1 MTFETAET
9 RYQRDPAFQSLV
21 DVMCAHIA
29 RLQFTPTEMREAA
42 MLACIKFE
50 QRHPRP
56 LALRDM
62 HAQFL
67 DSNAGT
73 RGESE

>member
-1 MTFETAET
+1 MTFEIAET
-9 RYQRDPAFQSLV
+9 RYQRDPAFRALV
-21 DVMCAHIA
+21 DAMYSHIDA
-29 RLQFTPTEMREAA
+29 LKLTPTEMREAA

-56 LALRDM
+56 VMLRDM

-67 DSNAGT
+67 DSISGA

>member
-1 MTFETAET
+1 MTFETAEN
-9 RYQRDPAFQSLV
+9 RYQRDPVFKG
-21 DVMCAHIA
+21 
-29 RLQFTPTEMREAA
+29 
-42 MLACIKFE
+42 IKFE

-56 LALRDM
+56 VMLRDM

-67 DSNAGT
+67 DSISGA

>member
-1 MTFETAET
+1 MTFETAEN
-9 RYQRDPAFQSLV
+9 RYQRDPVFKGLV
-21 DVMCAHIA
+21 DVMYSHIDA
-29 RLQFTPTEMREAA
+29 LRLTPTEMREAA

-50 QRHPRP
+50 QRHPSP
-56 LALRDM
+56 VMLRDM

-67 DSNAGT
+67 DSISGA